1 MLLVIIILSV
11 VLFLALIWLV
21 ALLIQARSDDKA
33 FWKMANLAMEMNKAN
48 KDALDNCHDII
59 STNKKLLE
67 EQRKTLEFN
76 KQLTACINAMARE
89 LDKNHIAFDVEKYFP
104 DITSETLAATTEITK
119 SDPEG
124 REIEDETIMSQSFDC
139 PCDCTDCDYTD
150 KCVENGRYDSS
161 GSDLFEEDGPVQE
174 VFDLDDIDA
183 DDIDQIVDQ
192 VVDNYKE

>member
-1 MLLVIIILSV
+1 MLLIIILLSLV
-11 VLFLALIWLV
+11 IFFLLIWLV
-21 ALLIQARSDDKA
+21 ALILQARSDDKA
-33 FWKMANLAMEMNKAN
+33 FWKLATLAMDMNNAN

-67 EQRKTLEFN
+67 EQRKTLDFN
-76 KQLTACINAMARE
+76 KQLTACVNAMARE
-89 LDKNHIAFDVEKYFP
+89 LDKNHIAFDVDKYFP
-104 DITSETLAATTEITK
+104 DITSETLAATTDIAK

-124 REIEDETIMSQSFDC
+124 RENEDETITSQSFDC
-139 PCDCTDCDYTD
+139 PCDCTDCGYTD

-161 GSDLFEEDGPVQE
+161 GDDLFEEDGPVQE